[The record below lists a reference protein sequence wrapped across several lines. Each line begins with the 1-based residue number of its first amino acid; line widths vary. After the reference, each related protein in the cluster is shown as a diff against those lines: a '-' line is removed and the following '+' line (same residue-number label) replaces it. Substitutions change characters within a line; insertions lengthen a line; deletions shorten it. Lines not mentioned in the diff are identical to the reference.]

1 MIEQQGFYEF
11 TIANEDVAMEAVK
24 VSRNNIMWLIVSIQ
38 LSYIVSIKVY
48 HVTSSQLDR
57 LKCVTCRCIKLHKAY
72 SAVR

>member
-38 LSYIVSIKVY
+38 LSYYSQYYSVSCDLQPIGSLEMCHMPVY
-48 HVTSSQLDR
+48 
-57 LKCVTCRCIKLHKAY
+57 
-72 SAVR
+72 